1 LESLAAQSRPPDELV
16 VVDDASDDST
26 PAIVEAFARRAPFL
40 VHFQRNSTRL
50 GVAANFTRA
59 IARCTGELIAT
70 CDQDD
75 IWHPDRLARA
85 KAAFGSPDVLL
96 AFSDAELVDA
106 ALKPLGRTLW
116 QSVDFTAPDRAAF
129 ARGDALSV
137 LLGKLVVTGSTMT
150 VRGDF
155 ARAAL
160 PPAEGWIHDEW
171 LAVMAALSS
180 TGRLVPITELL
191 VRYRQHGGN
200 QIGAGRS
207 DVAALTARGLAG
219 GRRERVRAQLAKWTA
234 LRAQVPSSADPDKLA
249 QLDARIAHL
258 RVRAELASGLA
269 PRLRTVLRE
278 WRGGGYATG
287 ARGNW
292 SALQDLLG

>member
-1 LESLAAQSRPPDELV
+1 M
-16 VVDDASDDST
+16 
-26 PAIVEAFARRAPFL
+26 
-40 VHFQRNSTRL
+40 
-50 GVAANFTRA
+50 
-59 IARCTGELIAT
+59 
-70 CDQDD
+70 
-75 IWHPDRLARA
+75 
-85 KAAFGSPDVLL
+85 
-96 AFSDAELVDA
+96 DAE
-106 ALKPLGRTLW
+106 LKPLGRSLW
-116 QSVDFTAPDRAAF
+116 QSVDFSAADRAAF

-137 LLGKLVVTGSTMT
+137 LLGKLVVTGTTMT
-150 VRGDF
+150 VRADF

-171 LAVMAALSS
+171 LAVMAALFSP
-180 TGRLVPITELL
+180 GRLVPIAEPL

-207 DVAALTARGLAG
+207 DVATLTARGLAG
-219 GRRERVRAQLAKWTA
+219 GRRERVRAQLAKWMA
-234 LRAQVPSSADPDKLA
+234 LRARVPGSVASDKLT

-258 RVRAELASGLA
+258 RVRAELAGGLV
-269 PRLRTVLRE
+269 PRVRTVLGE